1 MTGRIEIFR
10 TPERQA
16 EGVAE
21 WLVTQMQESHGDFR
35 LVLSGGNTPR
45 AMYHH
50 LVDKHRRD
58 RAPWSRLQIFWG
70 DERFVPHNDP
80 ASNFG
85 MAVDAFLD
93 YAPIPRNRV
102 HPIPTDGNVRD
113 AAARYEAVLRDIRAA
128 DGATPTRPMFD
139 VVLLGLGA
147 DGHTASLFPESPA
160 LDEKEHWVAAVE
172 SGQPRPRI
180 TLTLPAIASSRF
192 AVFVASGADKQRAAM
207 GAIGGDKSMPASHV
221 RSEGEVIWFLDR
233 EAASPLYHK

>member
-10 TPERQA
+10 SPERQA

-21 WLVTQMQESHGDFR
+21 WLVTRMLESHGDFR

-45 AMYHH
+45 AMYRH
-50 LVDKHRRD
+50 LVDKRR
-58 RAPWSRLQIFWG
+58 RKRVPWGRLRIFWG

-85 MAVDAFLD
+85 MAFGAFLGD
-93 YAPIPRNRV
+93 APIPRNRI
-102 HPIPTDGNVRD
+102 HPIPTDGTVRD
-113 AAARYEAVLRDIRAA
+113 AAARYEAMLRDIRAT

-172 SGQPRPRI
+172 IGQLLPRI

-192 AVFVASGADKQRAAM
+192 AAFVAGGADKQRAAL
-207 GAIGGDKSMPASHV
+207 GAIGGDKTMPASFV

-233 EAASPLYHK
+233 DAATPLYHK